1 MNLPSGMD
9 DEDFDLGIDR
19 YAESSGITHKQHAD
33 LLCHFFLWFRENGQ
47 KYMGLS
53 IEQMIEIYLK
63 ELDK

>member
-1 MNLPSGMD
+1 MSLPSGMD

-19 YAESSGITHKQHAD
+19 YSESNGITQKEHAD
-33 LLCHFFLWFRENGQ
+33 LLYHFFLWFRENGQ

-63 ELDK
+63 ELE